1 MVTDQKS
8 KIVIKKD
15 DHSNNQYESVLSQMS
30 PKGRFILFGCLSL
43 PVLGAIIT
51 SRYHTSLSNQWLV
64 RTGLGVSDIQIG
76 KRFFLWPFQNLQKI
90 DLSPESFKFSINAM
104 SKEKMQFE
112 FPAVF
117 TIGADNNEVH
127 MKNYSRYL
135 LNQTKDDKSMLIRGI
150 IEGEARSIAA
160 NLSIEEIFA
169 GRSAYKQEIIINVQQ
184 QLDHYGLKIFNAN
197 VEELRDAE
205 GSVYFKALA
214 QKIQSEAENRAKVEV
229 AEQNKIGNIGAK
241 LREGVTRQEVARIE
255 SETKLIENEK
265 LQQILTSNAQLEK
278 LKQEQDLIMKNAKI
292 ESEGKSQIL
301 GQQYDR
307 EIQERRL
314 EAETQ
319 KKRAEELSIVR
330 VQAEMT
336 IKNAEA
342 EAESKR
348 IIANANLYAK
358 EQEAKGIQAIF
369 QAQAEGAKFLVQS
382 FNNDTNSL
390 NKYLMIEKGT
400 YEKLFQSSAESIK
413 NLNPNIT
420 IWSKD
425 SNEAF
430 SSISDLAKTMVPL
443 MDTIEK
449 QTGYVPPEWLIK
461 KKEAI
466 KPELIVKD
474 EISNVKH

>member
-1 MVTDQKS
+1 MTDNSKNSKLIIKEDDNSKLKIKHDEPNQTSNLTFKQK
-8 KIVIKKD
+8 
-15 DHSNNQYESVLSQMS
+15 
-30 PKGRFILFGCLSL
+30 LFLAGVFSL
-43 PVLGAIIT
+43 AGIGVAAT
-51 SRYHTSLSNQWLV
+51 HRYHTSLSNQWLV
-64 RTGLGVSDIQIG
+64 RTGFGIEELQIG
-76 KRFFLWPFQNLQKI
+76 KRFFIWPFQNIQRI
-90 DLSPESFKFSINAM
+90 DLSPESFKFLIHAM
-104 SKEKMQFE
+104 SKEKMTFN

-117 TIGADNNEVH
+117 TIGPDNSEVH
-127 MKNYSRYL
+127 LKNYSRYL
-135 LNQTKDDKSMLIRGI
+135 LNQTKEDKSVLIRGI

-169 GRSAYKQEIIINVQQ
+169 GRSAYKQEIIVNVQQ

-197 VEELRDAE
+197 VEELKDAE

-229 AEQNKIGNIGAK
+229 AEQNKIGNVGAK
-241 LREGVTRQEVARIE
+241 MREGVTRQEIARIE

-265 LQQILTSNAQLEK
+265 LQQILTSDAQLEK
-278 LKQEQDLIMKNAKI
+278 LKQEQELIMKNAKI
-292 ESEGKSQIL
+292 ESEGKSQML
-301 GQQYDR
+301 RQQYEK

-342 EAESKR
+342 EAQSKK
-348 IIANANLYAK
+348 IIADANLYAK
-358 EQEAKGIQAIF
+358 EMEAKGIQAIF
-369 QAQAEGAKFLVQS
+369 EAQARGAKSLVEG
-382 FNNDTNSL
+382 FDGDTNSL

-400 YEKLFQSSAESIK
+400 YEKLFQSSAESVK

-430 SSISDLAKTMVPL
+430 GSISDIAKTMVPL

-449 QTGYVPPEWLIK
+449 QTGYSAPEWLVK
-461 KKEAI
+461 KKE
-466 KPELIVKD
+466 VKRED
-474 EISNVKH
+474 VLKH

>member
-1 MVTDQKS
+1 MSNHNSHPNNQQ
-8 KIVIKKD
+8 KIVVPQHRKGYNLTPKE
-15 DHSNNQYESVLSQMS
+15 QLLGFVGLTLAGSVVFAL
-30 PKGRFILFGCLSL
+30 
-43 PVLGAIIT
+43 T
-51 SRYHTSLSNQWLV
+51 RYRTSLSNQWLV
-64 RTGLGVSDIQIG
+64 RTGMGINDIQIG
-76 KRFFLWPFQNLQKI
+76 KRFFQWPFQNIQTI
-90 DLSPESFKFSINAM
+90 DLSPESFKFVISAM
-104 SKEKMQFE
+104 SKEKMQLD

-117 TIGADNNEVH
+117 TIGPDNKEEH
-127 MKNYSRYL
+127 LKNYSRFL
-135 LNQTKDDKSMLIRGI
+135 LNQMKEDKSVLIRSV
-150 IEGEARSIAA
+150 IEGEARAIAA

-169 GRSAYKQEIIINVQQ
+169 GRGVYKMDIVNNVQQ

-197 VEELRDAE
+197 VEELRDAD

-241 LREGVTRQEVARIE
+241 LREGVTRQEIARIE
-255 SETKLIENEK
+255 SETKLIENER
-265 LQQILTSNAQLEK
+265 LQQVLTSNAQLEK
-278 LKQEQDLIMKNAKI
+278 LKQEQELIMKNAKI

-301 GQQYDR
+301 NQQYET
-307 EIQERRL
+307 EIQQRRL

-336 IKNAEA
+336 IRQAEA
-342 EAESKR
+342 EAESKK
-348 IIANANLYAK
+348 IIANANLFSK
-358 EQEAKGIQAIF
+358 EMEAKGILAVY
-369 QAQAEGAKFLVQS
+369 QAQAEGAKNLVQS
-382 FNNDTNSL
+382 FNSDTQSL

-400 YEKLFQSSAESIK
+400 YEKLFQSSADSIK
-413 NLNPNIT
+413 GLNPNIT

-449 QTGYVPPEWLIK
+449 QTGYVPPEWLLK
-461 KKEAI
+461 KKETKI
-466 KPELIVKD
+466 INSLE
-474 EISNVKH
+474 ETSKH